1 METTAQS
8 FGTLLRRFRSR
19 AHVSQEALALQ
30 ARLSVD
36 TISALERG
44 SRRNPYS
51 DTVGLLADALALSA
65 DERAT
70 LESAARRT
78 REQTTVRPSL
88 RTEIDAPGNLPLALT
103 SFVGRESEIEAIVA
117 TLQTARL
124 VTLTGPGG
132 VGKTR
137 LALEVG
143 ARLADAF
150 SDGVWWVDLESLTD
164 PRLITG
170 AIARALRSTL
180 PAQGD
185 PQRGLLDLLE
195 HRNLLLMLDNCEH
208 LIAPMR
214 MDIRAVLL
222 AGPHLRVLAT
232 SRQVLAGGGE
242 MTYRIPPL
250 RLPDSPAAT
259 PLSPAEALENEALK
273 LFVDRARAA
282 KADFTLSAQTARRSA
297 RAFVCSNRHGS
308 MHSKNSRSMRSATLS
323 RPSTPHIFAAR

>member
-1 METTAQS
+1 M
-8 FGTLLRRFRSR
+8 
-19 AHVSQEALALQ
+19 
-30 ARLSVD
+30 
-36 TISALERG
+36 
-44 SRRNPYS
+44 
-51 DTVGLLADALALSA
+51 
-65 DERAT
+65 
-70 LESAARRT
+70 
-78 REQTTVRPSL
+78 
-88 RTEIDAPGNLPLALT
+88 
-103 SFVGRESEIEAIVA
+103 
-117 TLQTARL
+117 
-124 VTLTGPGG
+124 
-132 VGKTR
+132 
-137 LALEVG
+137 
-143 ARLADAF
+143 
-150 SDGVWWVDLESLTD
+150 
-164 PRLITG
+164 
-170 AIARALRSTL
+170 

-185 PQRGLLDLLE
+185 PQRALLDLLE

-222 AGPHLRVLAT
+222 ACPHLRVLAT

-242 MTYRIPPL
+242 MTYRIQPL